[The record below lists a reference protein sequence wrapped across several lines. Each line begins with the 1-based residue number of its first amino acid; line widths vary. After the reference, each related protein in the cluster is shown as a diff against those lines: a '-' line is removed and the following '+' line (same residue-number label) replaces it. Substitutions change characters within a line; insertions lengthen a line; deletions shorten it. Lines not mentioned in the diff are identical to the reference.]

1 MKCNVHGCNLN
12 AYGNDYCVN
21 HRYESSRPVEKVL
34 EDKEPVKT
42 VKKPTEI
49 KSGEKV
55 VKPKTKRATKAKK
68 TDE

>member
-21 HRYESSRPVEKVL
+21 HRYESSRPVEKVP
-34 EDKEPVKT
+34 EDKET
-42 VKKPTEI
+42 VKPTEI

-55 VKPKTKRATKAKK
+55 LKPKTKRATKSKK
-68 TDE
+68 NDE

>member
-1 MKCNVHGCNLN
+1 MKCKIQGCNLN

-21 HRYESSRPVEKVL
+21 HRYESSRPVEKVP
-34 EDKEPVKT
+34 EDTKPVKT

-55 VKPKTKRATKAKK
+55 LKPKAKRATKSKK
-68 TDE
+68 NDE